1 MERAAAILWGV
12 AGPNGTHFSY
22 TPQTVP
28 SSAQVRTQTHTDPHT
43 PIGPHIGTHTKL
55 KAEPSQVLEPSRELA
70 HSELSRSLRR
80 RSLRWRRRCSSSSYS
95 MGCLLGCLLLCKQHI
110 LAHEVAYLLG

>member
-1 MERAAAILWGV
+1 MERAAAILWGGGGSKRHPFQLHPTDRSILSS
-12 AGPNGTHFSY
+12 GPN
-22 TPQTVP
+22 
-28 SSAQVRTQTHTDPHT
+28 TDPHT